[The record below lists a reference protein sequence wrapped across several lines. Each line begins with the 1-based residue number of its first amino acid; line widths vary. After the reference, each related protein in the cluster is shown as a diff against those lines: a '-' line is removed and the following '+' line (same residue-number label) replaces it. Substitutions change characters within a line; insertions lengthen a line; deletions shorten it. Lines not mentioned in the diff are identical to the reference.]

1 MAAMLSAENMRRP
14 SHCQCSSG
22 SSCTAPSRRAIASSL
37 AKMPTSRVR
46 RLMVRFAER
55 GEKQKLDD
63 DDSTSR
69 QAHGKGPR
77 PTRGPAP
84 RDLDARGPMDRK
96 IRSMAGQAVY
106 PLRKTIVEPV
116 FGQINGT
123 RGLSWGVVRLL
134 ELALD
139 PGKRTWPTAVPARC
153 QRQRGLLTWDGP
165 PNLPANDSTRPRQQP
180 RAAAE
185 VDAEEKQRKPPLAEQ
200 MQQRTDAAMDPAIV
214 KAEAFGLS
222 EPDQGPPMGPWTR
235 QPLGFRRFLL
245 RGLGKANG
253 PWGLC

>member
-1 MAAMLSAENMRRP
+1 MLSAENMRRP

-46 RLMVRFAER
+46 PLMVRFAER

-96 IRSMAGQAVY
+96 IRSIAGQAVY

-123 RGLSWGVVRLL
+123 RGLSWGVVRLV
-134 ELALD
+134 ELALE
-139 PGKRTWPTAVPARC
+139 PGKRTCPTAIPARC
-153 QRQRGLLTWDGP
+153 NARGGYSPGMAPQPARQRQH
-165 PNLPANDSTRPRQQP
+165 
-180 RAAAE
+180 
-185 VDAEEKQRKPPLAEQ
+185 
-200 MQQRTDAAMDPAIV
+200 
-214 KAEAFGLS
+214 KAEAAAKGRS
-222 EPDQGPPMGPWTR
+222 GGRCRGEAAQAPPCR
-235 QPLGFRRFLL
+235 
-245 RGLGKANG
+245 ANAAED
-253 PWGLC
+253 

>member
-1 MAAMLSAENMRRP
+1 MLSAENMRRL

-116 FGQINGT
+116 FDQINGT
-123 RGLSWGVVRLL
+123 RGLSWGVVRLV

-153 QRQRGLLTWDGP
+153 NARGGYSPGMAPPTCPPTTAQGRGSSQGPQRRSMQRRSSASSPLPSKCSRGLMLQW
-165 PNLPANDSTRPRQQP
+165 TRPSSKLR
-180 RAAAE
+180 
-185 VDAEEKQRKPPLAEQ
+185 
-200 MQQRTDAAMDPAIV
+200 
-214 KAEAFGLS
+214 LS
-222 EPDQGPPMGPWTR
+222 V
-235 QPLGFRRFLL
+235 
-245 RGLGKANG
+245 
-253 PWGLC
+253 

>member
-1 MAAMLSAENMRRP
+1 MPEAPWIARSAQLPAKRSTPAEDDRGAGIRSDQRHPWVVLGRGSSGRAGTRTRETDLPNRRP
-14 SHCQCSSG
+14 
-22 SSCTAPSRRAIASSL
+22 
-37 AKMPTSRVR
+37 
-46 RLMVRFAER
+46 
-55 GEKQKLDD
+55 
-63 DDSTSR
+63 
-69 QAHGKGPR
+69 GP
-77 PTRGPAP
+77 
-84 RDLDARGPMDRK
+84 L
-96 IRSMAGQAVY
+96 
-106 PLRKTIVEPV
+106 
-116 FGQINGT
+116 
-123 RGLSWGVVRLL
+123 
-134 ELALD
+134 
-139 PGKRTWPTAVPARC
+139 